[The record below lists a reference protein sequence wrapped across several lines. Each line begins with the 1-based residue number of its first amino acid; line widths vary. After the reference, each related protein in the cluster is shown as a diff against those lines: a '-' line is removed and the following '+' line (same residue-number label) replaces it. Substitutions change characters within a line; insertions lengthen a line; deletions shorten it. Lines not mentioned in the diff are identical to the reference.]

1 MWNNILKRDG
11 GNRDYVLKNQ
21 SRWKV
26 VILDLDGTLLHSDGS
41 ISKYTLEMLQECKRR
56 GILVVVA
63 TARFWFKAEKYLD
76 IISPDY
82 AILEDGTQIFHN
94 GEMIHGYAM
103 DELQRDGIIGEL
115 LQKNAENEF
124 VVSTGKKL
132 LCSTAG
138 IDEKWRTSRDFVE
151 PLKSSVYKIAAVIES
166 CEEAKRIAEK
176 YGCRFYSYRDEQ
188 LYGFTSEKS
197 SKYQAIAKLGE
208 ILQVNIDEML
218 AFGDDE
224 NDYDILKNVGKGV
237 AVANA
242 IPMIKEIAD
251 DVAGSNDEDGVA
263 KYIEKELIPFWEK
276 AYQQK
281 DVVAFSS
288 KPNATIKEF
297 ENLFPQYSHVLDVG
311 CGEGQNAIYLAQ
323 QGYYVDAFDISEYGI
338 AKVNDRC
345 EVLGVKLNAFIADLT
360 EYEFEQNYDVII
372 SFGTLHFV
380 RKSEWKKFINKAKK
394 YTNDGGIHII
404 QLFTDVVLA
413 SDDIAPFAVG
423 LAKDEEIKELYADWE
438 ILQFKSYVFEDEHP
452 GVPKHLHASNK
463 IVARKIKK

>member
-1 MWNNILKRDG
+1 MEVIVLMF
-11 GNRDYVLKNQ
+11 LKNQ
-21 SRWKV
+21 SGWKA
-26 VILDLDGTLLHSDGS
+26 VILDLDGTLLHTDGS
-41 ISKYTLEMLQECKRR
+41 ISEYTLEMLQECKRR
-56 GILVVVA
+56 GILVVIA

-82 AILEDGTQIFHN
+82 AILADGTQIYHN

-103 DELQRDGIIGEL
+103 DEDQSSGIIDEL
-115 LQKNAENEF
+115 LHAKAEREF
-124 VVSTGKKL
+124 VVGVGKELFCSATGV
-132 LCSTAG
+132 
-138 IDEKWRTSRDFVE
+138 DEKWRTSRNFEE
-151 PLKSSVYKIAAVIES
+151 PMNNPVYKIAAIINS
-166 CEEAKRIAEK
+166 YEEAKELAEK
-176 YGCRFYSYRDEQ
+176 YGCKFYSYRGEQ

-197 SKYQAIAKLGE
+197 GKYQAVAKLGE
-208 ILQVNIDEML
+208 MLRIGMEEML

-224 NDYDILKNVGKGV
+224 NDYDILKNVGKGI

-242 IPMIKEIAD
+242 IPMVKEIAD

-276 AYQQK
+276 AYREK

-297 ENLFPQYSHVLDVG
+297 ENLFCKSAHVLDVG
-311 CGEGQNAIYLAQ
+311 CGEGQNAIYLAE
-323 QGYYVDAFDISEYGI
+323 QGYQVDAFDLSEHGI

-345 EVLGVKLNAFIADLT
+345 KASGVKLNAFIADLT

-380 RKSEWKKFINKAKK
+380 HKSDWNKFIKEAKEH
-394 YTNDGGIHII
+394 TNYGGMHII
-404 QLFTDVVLA
+404 QLFTDVVPA
-413 SDDIAPFAVG
+413 SEDIAPFAIG
-423 LAKDEEIKELYADWE
+423 LAKDKEIKELYDDWE

-463 IVARKIKK
+463 IVARKR

>member
-1 MWNNILKRDG
+1 MEVI
-11 GNRDYVLKNQ
+11 VIMFLKNQ
-21 SRWKV
+21 SRWKA

-41 ISKYTLEMLQECKRR
+41 ISKYTLEMLHECKRR

-63 TARFWFKAEKYLD
+63 TARFCFKAEKYSEKYLD

-82 AILEDGTQIFHN
+82 AILADGTQIYHN
-94 GEMIHGYAM
+94 GEMIHGYPM
-103 DELQRDGIIGEL
+103 NKLQSDGIISEL
-115 LQKNAENEF
+115 IQKNGENEF

-132 LCSTAG
+132 FCSA
-138 IDEKWRTSRDFVE
+138 E
-151 PLKSSVYKIAAVIES
+151 L
-166 CEEAKRIAEK
+166 AEK
-176 YGCRFYSYRDEQ
+176 FDCRLYSYRDEQ

-197 SKYQAIAKLGE
+197 GKYQAVAKLGE
-208 ILQVNIDEML
+208 MLQIGMDEML

-224 NDYDILKNVGKGV
+224 NDCDILKNVGKGV

-251 DVAGSNDEDGVA
+251 DVAESNDEDGVA

-276 AYQQK
+276 AYQEK
-281 DVVAFSS
+281 DTVAFSIE
-288 KPNATIKEF
+288 PNASIKEF
-297 ENLFPQYSHVLDVG
+297 ENLFCKRSRVLDVG
-311 CGEGQNAIYLAQ
+311 CGEGQNAIYLAK
-323 QGYYVDAFDISEYGI
+323 QGYRVDAFDLSEHGI

-345 EVLGVKLNAFIADLT
+345 EVSGVKLNAFIADLT

-380 RKSEWKKFINKAKK
+380 RKSEWKRFINEAKEH
-394 YTNDGGIHII
+394 TNDGGIHII
-404 QLFTDVVLA
+404 QLFTDIVPA

-423 LAKDEEIKELYADWE
+423 LARDEEIKELYVDWE

-452 GVPKHLHASNK
+452 GAPKHLHTSNK
-463 IVARKIKK
+463 IVVRKNNYCRG

>member
-1 MWNNILKRDG
+1 MEVI
-11 GNRDYVLKNQ
+11 VIMFLKNQ
-21 SRWKV
+21 SGWKA
-26 VILDLDGTLLHSDGS
+26 VILDLDGTLLHTDGS
-41 ISKYTLEMLQECKRR
+41 ISEYTLEMLQECKRR

-82 AILEDGTQIFHN
+82 AILADGTQIYHN
-94 GEMIHGYAM
+94 DEMIHGYAM
-103 DELQRDGIIGEL
+103 DEVQSSEIIDEL
-115 LQKNAENEF
+115 LHAKAEREF
-124 VVSTGKKL
+124 VAGVGKELFCSATGV
-132 LCSTAG
+132 
-138 IDEKWRTSRDFVE
+138 DEKWCTSRNFEE
-151 PLKSSVYKIAAVIES
+151 PMNDSVYKIAAIINS
-166 CEEAKRIAEK
+166 YEEAKELSEK
-176 YGCRFYSYRDEQ
+176 YGCKFYSYRGER

-197 SKYQAIAKLGE
+197 GKYQAVAKLGE
-208 ILQVNIDEML
+208 MLRIGMEEML

-224 NDYDILKNVGKGV
+224 NDYDILNNVGKGI

-242 IPMIKEIAD
+242 IPMVKEIAD

-276 AYQQK
+276 AYREK
-281 DVVAFSS
+281 DVVAFSN

-297 ENLFPQYSHVLDVG
+297 ENLFCKSAHVLDVG
-311 CGEGQNAIYLAQ
+311 CGEGQNAIYLAE
-323 QGYYVDAFDISEYGI
+323 QGCQVDAFDLSEHGI

-345 EVLGVKLNAFIADLT
+345 KASGVKLNAFIADLT

-380 RKSEWKKFINKAKK
+380 HKSDWNKFIKEAKEH
-394 YTNDGGIHII
+394 TNYEGIHII
-404 QLFTDVVLA
+404 QLFTDVVPA
-413 SDDIAPFAVG
+413 SEDIAPFAIG
-423 LAKDEEIKELYADWE
+423 LAKDKEIKELYDDWE

-463 IVARKIKK
+463 IVARKRSMK